1 MQSCSRSK
9 IATSKPRNCNDPVMN
24 ILISVVVPTCSR
36 PDMLA
41 LCLERLTPGA
51 QTLDISK
58 YEVIV
63 SDDGVAT
70 VETLISAKYP
80 WAKWVAGPRRGPAA
94 NRNNGATFACG
105 EWLVFTDDDCL
116 PDSGWLAAYAS
127 SISNYDIL
135 EGRTSSVGTRKRAD
149 EECPINESGGFLW
162 SCNFAIKRDR
172 FEYLRGFDE
181 SFPSPAMEDV
191 ELNTR
196 VFKAMLSRRF
206 VPDAQV
212 LHPWRRRKGRDFAK
226 AYAKS
231 VAYYVKLHPE
241 QAPKFALQS
250 VSMTFLRTFKNRAAH
265 AIKTG
270 QFAGLARQI
279 YLDGCSGFL
288 SWREVARRP

>member
-1 MQSCSRSK
+1 
-9 IATSKPRNCNDPVMN
+9 MN
-24 ILISVVVPTCSR
+24 ILISVVVPTCCR

-41 LCLERLTPGA
+41 LCLDRLAPGS
-51 QTLDISK
+51 QTLDFSN
-58 YEVIV
+58 YEVII
-63 SDDGVAT
+63 SDDGFPT
-70 VETLISAKYP
+70 VDSVITEKYR
-80 WAKWVAGPRRGPAA
+80 WAKWVAGPRRGPAS
-94 NRNNGATFACG
+94 NRNHGAKVACG

-116 PDSGWLAAYAS
+116 PQAGWLEAFAS
-127 SISNYDIL
+127 HSEKHDLL
-135 EGRTSSVGTRKRAD
+135 EGRTSALGLPVRGD
-149 EECPINESGGFLW
+149 DECPFNESGGYLW
-162 SCNFAIKRDR
+162 SCNFAIKRDK
-172 FEYLRGFDE
+172 FESLKGFDE
-181 SFPSPAMEDV
+181 GFPSPAMEDV

-196 VFKAMLSRRF
+196 VNKASLNRLF
-206 VPDAQV
+206 VPTAHV

-270 QFAGLARQI
+270 QFAGLARHI

-288 SWREVARRP
+288 SWREVARRS